1 MTQREAVKIVNSIL
15 EGKSEN
21 ISRETKIMVEGAAR
35 TMVVLLYR
43 EGYEVVKKGV
53 KINED

>member
-1 MTQREAVKIVNSIL
+1 MKQSEAVKIVNEIL

-21 ISRETKIMVEGAAR
+21 ISRETKIMVSGAAR

-43 EGYEVVKKGV
+43 AGYEVVKKEAG
-53 KINED
+53 K